1 MVCYFHLLKNIP
13 QFAVI
18 HTSKTLVKSVKQK
31 YMLSLEFTRFFY
43 EPTDVGN
50 MISGSSAFS
59 KSGLYIWKFSV
70 RVLMKPSLENF
81 EHYLVACE
89 MSAIAQ

>member
-31 YMLSLEFTRFFY
+31 YMLSLEFTHFFY

-70 RVLMKPSLENF
+70 HVPLKPILKDF
-81 EHYLVACE
+81 EHNLVS
-89 MSAIAQ
+89 M